1 MLEIY
6 LKSELGFLVE
16 KEKINIGFFFVR
28 NEILFLYGRKV
39 YSLLKKSNVFLVREG
54 IQKVL

>member
-39 YSLLKKSNVFLVREG
+39 YSLLKKSNVFLVKKG

>member
-39 YSLLKKSNVFLVREG
+39 YSLLKKSNVFLVKEG